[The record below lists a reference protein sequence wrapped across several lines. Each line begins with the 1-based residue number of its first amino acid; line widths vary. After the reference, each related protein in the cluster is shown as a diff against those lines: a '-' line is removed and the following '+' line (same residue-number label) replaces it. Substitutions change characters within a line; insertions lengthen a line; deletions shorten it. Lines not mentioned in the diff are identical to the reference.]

1 MGIGVGGT
9 FTLPDV
15 SSLSPQLQAYVGQ
28 PSVGSTGVFKNAMA
42 SAVSFVGNVA
52 GGLASNAAG
61 PFAGAAARDL
71 VKSAG
76 SVLTGSASSGL
87 GGGFG
92 NAGDAMESLQGLLEQ
107 QIAVQAE
114 MQAFTMQTNIEHSK
128 HETKMAAVRNM
139 RVG

>member
-9 FTLPDV
+9 FTLPDL
-15 SSLSPQLQAYVGQ
+15 SGLSPQLRSYVGQ
-28 PSVGSTGVFKNAMA
+28 PTVGAAGVFKNAM
-42 SAVSFVGNVA
+42 SGAVSIAGNVA
-52 GGLASNAAG
+52 GGLASNVAG

-76 SVLTGSASSGL
+76 SVLTGSAGGAL
-87 GGGFG
+87 GGGYG
-92 NAGDAMESLQGLLEQ
+92 NAADAMESLQGLLDQ

-128 HETKMAAVRNM
+128 HETKMAAIRNM